1 VVITHVHFD
10 HCAGLD
16 NLIHYRESLPVYAA
30 DGTGLTVPEPNAGA
44 SVAAVLDEQFGYAE
58 TLSIRARTPCES
70 FEACGLEVTLVPVD
84 HGQMACYGVCVV
96 DPVSETKLAITS
108 DTSYAIGE
116 RSRTTFSDSDLLIAE
131 SLVPA
136 SVEGEWPTDRPGKRV
151 KPTWNHP
158 DAEGTP
164 RNLRGSHLTH
174 EGALALADDVGPKR
188 VRLVHAS
195 QYYPA
200 DRAFDD
206 PLARDGERWEL

>member
-1 VVITHVHFD
+1 
-10 HCAGLD
+10 
-16 NLIHYRESLPVYAA
+16 
-30 DGTGLTVPEPNAGA
+30 
-44 SVAAVLDEQFGYAE
+44 
-58 TLSIRARTPCES
+58 
-70 FEACGLEVTLVPVD
+70 
-84 HGQMACYGVCVV
+84 MACYGVCVV

-116 RSRTTFSDSDLLIAE
+116 RSRTTFSDSDLLIAG

-136 SVEGEWPTDRPGKRV
+136 SVEGEWPTDRPGKRA

-164 RNLRGSHLTH
+164 RNLWGSHLTH
-174 EGALALADDVGPKR
+174 EGALADDVGPKR
-188 VRLVHAS
+188 VRLVHALH
-195 QYYPA
+195 YYPA